1 MNMKRVAVI
10 TALVILATCRVAA
23 AEGFALY
30 EYSARGVALG
40 GATMAR
46 KADPSA
52 VASNPA
58 LITQLQGAQVLAG
71 VTAIMPSGKMDTSYG
86 GVERTSSLRENT
98 WFVPHAYYTQ
108 QLNDDWYLGVGA
120 FSRFGLGF
128 KYSPSWPG
136 RYNIYEVDLQTVS
149 INPNIAW
156 KATDSL
162 SLAAGIELMQVSLDM
177 NKKAAIPG
185 VSPMN
190 FNNPNVPQVDSD
202 INNADGTGIGVN
214 LAGHYQFNEQ
224 WAAGVL
230 YRSQVQQRARGENEF
245 TVENIG
251 GLSPGTQAALRSR
264 YQDSSARSEV
274 IMPDSVAGGVSWT
287 PTKDLSFE
295 AGAIWTRW
303 STFRTLRIHLG
314 EPMNTVSESKKKWDD
329 AWRLNFGVEYAANDW
344 LTLRAGYVYDQSPM
358 TDDHAD
364 YLVPTDGRNIYS
376 AGVGLKWGNFST
388 DLTYAYI
395 DAKGR
400 SYDENL
406 AYGVLDSKAKNAQT
420 HMISTSLM
428 YVF

>member
-1 MNMKRVAVI
+1 MKRVAVI
-10 TALVILATCRVAA
+10 TALLILATCRVAA

-40 GATMAR
+40 GATVAR

-86 GVERTSSLRENT
+86 GVDKSSALRENA
-98 WFVPHAYYTQ
+98 WFIPHGYYTQ
-108 QLNDDWYLGVGA
+108 QLTDDWYLGVGT

-128 KYSPSWPG
+128 RYSPSWPG
-136 RYNIYEVDLQTVS
+136 RYNVYEVSLETLSV
-149 INPNIAW
+149 NPNIAW

-162 SLAAGIELMQVSLDM
+162 SLAAGLEIMQISLDL
-177 NKKAAIPG
+177 KKKSPIPG

-190 FNNPNVPQVDSD
+190 FNNPNVPQVDSN
-202 INNADGTGIGVN
+202 IRNADSTGVGVN

-224 WAAGVL
+224 WAAGLL

-251 GLSPGTQAALRSR
+251 AFPAASQSALRSR
-264 YQDSSARSEV
+264 YQDSSARGEV
-274 IMPDSVAGGVSWT
+274 IMPDSIAGGVSWA

-314 EPMNTVSESKKKWDD
+314 EPMNAVSESKKKWDD
-329 AWRLNFGVEYAANDW
+329 AWRLNFGVEYEANDW

-358 TDDHAD
+358 TDTYAD
-364 YLVPTDGRNIYS
+364 YLVPTDGRNIFS
-376 AGVGLKWGNFST
+376 GGLGMKWGNFST
-388 DLTYAYI
+388 DLTYAFI
-395 DAKGR
+395 KANSR

-406 AYGVLDSKAKNAQT
+406 SSGVLDSKSQNGQT
-420 HMISTSLM
+420 HIISTSLM